1 MRGPVPAPLAA
12 GAVPGRSL
20 HAEHQHV
27 DTWHEAHER
36 TEHRVCGTSA
46 RLTKKTRV
54 GHFCPPTLCVG
65 EKAIAVPLRD
75 V

>member
-46 RLTKKTRV
+46 RLTKKT
-54 GHFCPPTLCVG
+54 G
-65 EKAIAVPLRD
+65 
-75 V
+75 